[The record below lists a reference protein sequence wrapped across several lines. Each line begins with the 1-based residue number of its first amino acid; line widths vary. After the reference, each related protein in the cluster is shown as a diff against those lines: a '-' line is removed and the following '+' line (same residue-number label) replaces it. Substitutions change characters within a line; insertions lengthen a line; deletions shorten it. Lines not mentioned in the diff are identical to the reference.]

1 MAARLYEFYKD
12 QVRKELK
19 EKFGYENANQIPAI
33 TKIVV
38 NMGVGKDAIA
48 DRKAMDAAAN
58 DLGLITGQKPLITKA
73 KKAIAT
79 YKLRTGDAIGCKVTL
94 RKDMM
99 YEFLDR
105 LVNTALPRVRDFRG
119 ISDKKFDGQGN
130 FNFGLKEHIVFPE
143 INYDKVDKIRG
154 MDITICT
161 SAKTDEEAKELIAK
175 FNFPF
180 AA

>member
-1 MAARLYEFYKD
+1 MAARLYDFYKGT
-12 QVRKELK
+12 VRKELQT
-19 EKFGYENANQIPAI
+19 KFGYKNPNQIPAI

-58 DLGLITGQKPLITKA
+58 DLGLITGQKPLVTKA

-79 YKLRTGDAIGCKVTL
+79 YKLRAGDAIGCKVTL
-94 RKDMM
+94 RKDRM

-105 LVNTALPRVRDFRG
+105 LINTALPRVRDFRG
-119 ISDKKFDGQGN
+119 LSDKKFDGQGN
-130 FNFGLKEHIVFPE
+130 YNFGLKEHIVFPE

-161 SAKTDEEAKELIAK
+161 TATNDAEARELIAQ

-180 AA
+180 VE

>member
-19 EKFGYENANQIPAI
+19 EKFGYANVNQIPAI

-58 DLGLITGQKPLITKA
+58 DLGLITGQKPLVTKA

-79 YKLRTGDAIGCKVTL
+79 YKLRAGDAIGCKVTL

>member
-12 QVRKELK
+12 TVRSELK
-19 EKFGYENANQIPAI
+19 EKFGYKNVNQIPAI

-48 DRKAMDAAAN
+48 DRKAMDAAAG
-58 DLGLITGQKPLITKA
+58 DLGLITGQKALVTKA

-79 YKLRTGDAIGCKVTL
+79 YKLRQGDAIGCKVTL
-94 RKDMM
+94 RKDRM

-119 ISDKKFDGQGN
+119 ISDKKFDGNGN

-161 SAKTDEEAKELIAK
+161 SAKTDEEARELIAK

>member
-1 MAARLYEFYKD
+1 MAARLYDFYKAT
-12 QVRKELK
+12 VRAELQK
-19 EKFGYENANQIPAI
+19 QFGYKNANQIPAI

-58 DLGLITGQKPLITKA
+58 DLGLITGQKPLVTKA

-79 YKLRTGDAIGCKVTL
+79 YKLRQGDAIGCKVTL
-94 RKDMM
+94 RKDRM

-119 ISDKKFDGQGN
+119 LSDKKFDGQGN
-130 FNFGLKEHIVFPE
+130 YNFGLKEHIVFPE

-161 SAKTDEEAKELIAK
+161 TAKTDEEARELIRH

-180 AA
+180 VA

>member
-1 MAARLYEFYKD
+1 MAARLYDFYKGT
-12 QVRKELK
+12 VRAELQK
-19 EKFGYENANQIPAI
+19 KFGYKNPNQVPAI

-58 DLGLITGQKPLITKA
+58 DLGLITGQKALITKA

-94 RKDMM
+94 RKDRM

-119 ISDKKFDGQGN
+119 LSDKKFDGQGN
-130 FNFGLKEHIVFPE
+130 YNFGLKEHIVFPE

-161 SAKTDEEAKELIAK
+161 SAPNDAEAKELIGH

-180 AA
+180 VE